1 MRTEVLIPIVIL
13 CGSAFISIIVLSIY
27 NSIKRK
33 QKNKEEN
40 KVVMMNTNEAIN
52 SIETNPTVVPTVDN
66 TVLDPTP
73 LPVVEQTVLDPTPLP
88 SVNNTVV
95 DPTPLP
101 VVDVPIPKIDDTP
114 VTVEPTVVLSNEV
127 EESIAIEQP
136 RPVLEVTAPINEQVV
151 VDRAVPLTN
160 ENETSINV
168 EKTTPLANDVGENVN
183 LSFANPVNDM
193 GGTAFSSIPTGNTSI
208 NTDIKVENTE
218 YEGNKTE
225 IFNLDE
231 IKEALNQE

>member
-33 QKNKEEN
+33 QKKKE
-40 KVVMMNTNEAIN
+40 KVVMMNTNETIN
-52 SIETNPTVVPTVDN
+52 PMGANPTVVPTSTPTVEN

-88 SVNNTVV
+88 SVNNTVL

-114 VTVEPTVVLSNEV
+114 V
-127 EESIAIEQP
+127 AIEQP
-136 RPVLEVTAPINEQVV
+136 KPVLDVAVPINEEVV
-151 VDRAVPLTN
+151 VNKAVPLTN
-160 ENETSINV
+160 ETETSVNV
-168 EKTTPLANDVGENVN
+168 EKTIPLANDVGENVDLTFGN
-183 LSFANPVNDM
+183 PANDI
-193 GGTAFSSIPTGNTSI
+193 GGTAFSSIPTGDTTI
-208 NTDIKVENTE
+208 NTDIKVESNE